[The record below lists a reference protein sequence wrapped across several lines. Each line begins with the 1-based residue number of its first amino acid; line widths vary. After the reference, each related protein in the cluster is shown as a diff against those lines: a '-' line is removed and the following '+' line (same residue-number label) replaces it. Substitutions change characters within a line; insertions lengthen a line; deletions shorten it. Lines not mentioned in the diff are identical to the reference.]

1 MFINGNEMEVPDHV
15 KTIESLLI
23 YLGLQEKIVVVEQN
37 GVILKKENYL
47 TVVKSTDSIEIVT
60 FVGGG

>member
-1 MFINGNEMEVPDHV
+1 MFINGNKMDVPDHV

-23 YLGLQEKIVVVEQN
+23 HLGLQEKIVVVEQN
-37 GVILKKENYL
+37 GVILKKENYS

>member
-1 MFINGNEMEVPDHV
+1 MFINGNKMEVPDRV

-37 GVILKKENYL
+37 GVILKKENYS